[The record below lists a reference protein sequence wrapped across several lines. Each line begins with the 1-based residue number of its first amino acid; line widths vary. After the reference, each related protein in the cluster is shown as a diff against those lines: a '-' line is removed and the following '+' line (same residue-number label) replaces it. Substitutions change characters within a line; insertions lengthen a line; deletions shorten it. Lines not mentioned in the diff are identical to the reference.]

1 MGNAPSKKSSSP
13 KQSVAAPAPKVE
25 PATLYYTA
33 TSCGAANFISA
44 HKAGILGTKLNAYQ
58 ANIYTKK
65 VASGPSVGADFL
77 AINPKGNV
85 PAIVLADGT
94 LLNENAATLQWIVD
108 NAVVP
113 VGPKAGTTER
123 YVLQSKLSY
132 VSSEVHGTC
141 GGLFNPNI
149 SEEVSTYLREK
160 YALKLKFLNDVEL
173 ADGRKYWVGNSF
185 TVVDAY
191 LYIVLS
197 WSGYLKIDL
206 TPYPVVKAWFDGI
219 AALDHVK
226 EAHAAIT
233 AATPSA

>member
-1 MGNAPSKKSSSP
+1 M
-13 KQSVAAPAPKVE
+13 

-33 TSCGAANFISA
+33 TSCGAANFIAA
-44 HKAGILGTKLNAYQ
+44 HKAGILGSKLNAFQ

-65 VASGPSVGADFL
+65 VATGPNEGADYL

-85 PAIVLADGT
+85 PAIILEDGT

-108 NAVVP
+108 NAETS
-113 VGPKAGTTER
+113 VGPKSGTSER

-132 VSSEVHGTC
+132 VSSEVHGTV
-141 GGLFNPNI
+141 GGLFKPNL
-149 SEEVSTYLREK
+149 SEEISTYLHEK

-173 ADGRKYWVGNSF
+173 ADGRKFWVGDAF
-185 TVVDAY
+185 TVADAY

-206 TPYPVVKAWFDGI
+206 TPYPAVKSYFDGI

-226 EAHAAIT
+226 EAHAAIAAHT
-233 AATPSA
+233 A